1 MAPAV
6 PKCGMPPLCT
16 DGMLPIPG
24 NQAVASA
31 LQEALPDYTGQA
43 GGQSGQLGQSCSC
56 ADLGANPGSGEES
69 PNFGHTACLT
79 LPRGPQF
86 PRL

>member
-31 LQEALPDYTGQA
+31 LQEALPDYTGRA
-43 GGQSGQLGQSCSC
+43 G
-56 ADLGANPGSGEES
+56 PGIRAVSWAS
-69 PNFGHTACLT
+69 PAAVQTLVQILLVGRSLLT
-79 LPRGPQF
+79 LDT
-86 PRL
+86 LLT